1 MSDVTEPFREK
12 HHLMLPQIEK
22 LRVVA
27 DCVGEFSRD
36 HLQRSID
43 EVYDFLA
50 HSLIPHAAA
59 DESVLYPAVGKAL
72 GTPQATTPMSRD
84 HVEVSRLTEQLRILR
99 SRIFQPD
106 FDRVTAMELRRVLY
120 GLYSVV
126 KLHFAKEEEI
136 YLPILDTHLS
146 EGDAH
151 ELFHKCRN
159 RPPRGTSP
167 SSLRPTRRRP

>member
-1 MSDVTEPFREK
+1 MSDVTESFRKE

-36 HLQRSID
+36 HLHRSID
-43 EVYDFLA
+43 EIYDFLA

-59 DESVLYPAVGKAL
+59 DEAVLYPAVGKAL
-72 GTPQATTPMSRD
+72 GTPQATTPMSWD

-136 YLPILDTHLS
+136 YLPILANHLS

-151 ELFHKCRN
+151 ELFHKIADVAHHEAHH
-159 RPPRGTSP
+159 
-167 SSLRPTRRRP
+167 LLH

>member
-1 MSDVTEPFREK
+1 MSDVTEPLREE
-12 HHLMLPQIEK
+12 HQLLLPRIEK

-27 DCVGEFSRD
+27 DGVGEFSPD

-59 DESVLYPAVGKAL
+59 EEAVLYPAVGKAL
-72 GTPQATTPMSRD
+72 GTAQATTTMSRD
-84 HVEVSRLTEQLRILR
+84 HVEISRLTEQLRVLR

-106 FDRVTAMELRRVLY
+106 FDRVTAKELRRVLY
-120 GLYSVV
+120 GLYRVV
-126 KLHFAKEEEI
+126 KLHCAKEEEI
-136 YLPILDTHLS
+136 YLPILDDHLS

-151 ELFHKCRN
+151 ELFHKIAEIADN
-159 RPPRGTSP
+159 QAHH
-167 SSLRPTRRRP
+167 LRH

>member
-1 MSDVTEPFREK
+1 MSDVTEPLREE
-12 HHLMLPQIEK
+12 HQHLLPQIEK

-27 DCVGEFSRD
+27 DCVGDFSRD

-43 EVYDFLA
+43 EVYHFLA

-59 DESVLYPAVGKAL
+59 EEAVLYPAVGKVL
-72 GTPQATTPMSRD
+72 GTPQATTAMSRD
-84 HVEVSRLTEQLRILR
+84 HVEISRLTEQLRILR

-106 FDRVTAMELRRVLY
+106 FDGVTAMELRRVLY

-126 KLHFAKEEEI
+126 KLHLAKEEEI
-136 YLPILDTHLS
+136 YLPILDNYLS

-151 ELFHKCRN
+151 ELFHKIAEIADNEARHL
-159 RPPRGTSP
+159 SH
-167 SSLRPTRRRP
+167 

>member
-1 MSDVTEPFREK
+1 MSDVTEPLREE
-12 HHLMLPQIEK
+12 HHLLLPQIEK

-59 DESVLYPAVGKAL
+59 EEAVLYPAVGKAL
-72 GTPQATTPMSRD
+72 GTPQATTTMSRD
-84 HVEVSRLTEQLRILR
+84 HVEVSRLTEQLRVLR

-106 FDRVTAMELRRVLY
+106 FDRVTAKELRRVLY

-136 YLPILDTHLS
+136 YLPILDNHLS

-151 ELFHKCRN
+151 ELFHKIAEIAHN
-159 RPPRGTSP
+159 EAHHLPH
-167 SSLRPTRRRP
+167 

>member
-1 MSDVTEPFREK
+1 MTDVTQPLREE
-12 HHLMLPQIEK
+12 HHLLSPQIEK
-22 LRVVA
+22 LRGVA

-50 HSLIPHAAA
+50 HSLIPHAQA
-59 DESVLYPAVGKAL
+59 EEEVLYPAVGKAL
-72 GTPQATTPMSRD
+72 GTPQATTTMSRD
-84 HVEVSRLTEQLRILR
+84 HVEISRMTEQLRVLR
-99 SRIFQPD
+99 SRISQPD
-106 FDRVTAMELRRVLY
+106 FDSVTAKELRRVLY

-136 YLPILDTHLS
+136 YLPILDSHLS

-151 ELFHKCRN
+151 ELFHRIAEIAHN
-159 RPPRGTSP
+159 EAHH
-167 SSLRPTRRRP
+167 LRH

>member
-1 MSDVTEPFREK
+1 MAEVTQPLREE
-12 HHLMLPQIEK
+12 HDHLLPKIEK
-22 LRVVA
+22 LRVVG

-50 HSLIPHAAA
+50 HVLIPHAEA
-59 DESVLYPAVGKAL
+59 EEEVLYPAVGKAL
-72 GTPQATTPMSRD
+72 GTPQATTTMSRD
-84 HVEVSRLTEQLRILR
+84 HVEISRLTEQLRVLR

-106 FDRVTAMELRRVLY
+106 FDMVTAKELRRVLY

-126 KLHFAKEEEI
+126 KLHFAKEEEV
-136 YLPILDTHLS
+136 YLPILDSHLS

-151 ELFHKCRN
+151 DLFHKIDEIAHN
-159 RPPRGTSP
+159 EAHH
-167 SSLRPTRRRP
+167 LRH